1 MSYETLKVDSDY
13 EILNEY
19 PFTIRR
25 KRDQYELSEWKSNG
39 YIQVS
44 LNGKTYRKHRLI
56 AEQFIPNDDP
66 EHKTQVDHINH
77 DRTDYHIDNL
87 RWVTHSENNM
97 SRTSYN
103 GVECEYVDDL
113 PIDVVPIILYNGF
126 EFDGYFI
133 DQNGNVWFDNGEQFR
148 KLHVSKKNTV
158 CIRDIYHKRHDFG
171 ICGLRREFIV

>member
-1 MSYETLKVDSDY
+1 MSYVELVDHSDY

-25 KRDQYELSEWKSNG
+25 KDNQYEPSETYNKDG
-39 YIQVS
+39 YKIVT
-44 LNGKTYRKHRLI
+44 LNGKSYLKHRLI
-56 AEQFIPNDDP
+56 AEQFISNDDP

-77 DRTDYHIDNL
+77 DRTDYHLSNL
-87 RWVTHSENNM
+87 RWVTPKQNNM
-97 SRTSYN
+97 NKISYN

-133 DQNGNVWFDNGEQFR
+133 DQDGNVWFDNGEQFR
-148 KLHVSKKNTV
+148 KLHVGKKNTV

-171 ICGLRREFIV
+171 IRGLRREFI